1 MSVLLEVAVVVALML
16 VNGALAMSEL
26 ALMSSRRARLRQ
38 RAQGGDR
45 GAGMALRLLDD
56 PTAFL
61 STVQIGITLVG
72 ILTGAVSGATLGRH
86 MANLL
91 VELGM
96 ARPAADTLG
105 IGITVVLLTYLSL
118 VVGELVPK
126 RLALA
131 DPERVSSRMARLFSL
146 LSVLF
151 RPGIWLLRVSTDLV
165 LRLLGVATGRESRVT
180 EEEIRALIA
189 EGAQAGVVKPV
200 EHELIEGVMQIADQ
214 PVRSI
219 MPPRVDVVWL
229 DVAADRERVRA
240 AVVSGGHTRYP
251 VCRGRLDDVVGI
263 VHVRQ
268 LAEGL
273 LVDVPLDLASLV
285 EPTAMIPEGSSVV
298 RLIEMLRRDPAP
310 LALVLDEY
318 GAVEGL
324 VTPADLLSAIAGEL
338 AEIGTEEG
346 ADAVQRAD
354 GSWLVDGRVEIH
366 RLERLLERRDLS
378 RSSRY
383 QTLAGL
389 VLWELGRMPRVGDAF
404 TRGDLRF
411 EVVDLD
417 RRRVD
422 RVLVARAGGAVAEA
436 APVAMN

>member
-1 MSVLLEVAVVVALML
+1 MTVLVEIAVALALML

-38 RAQGGDR
+38 RAQEGDR
-45 GAGMALRLLDD
+45 GAARALRLLDD

-72 ILTGAVSGATLGRH
+72 ILTGAVSGAALGQH
-86 MANLL
+86 LATFLA
-91 VELGM
+91 ELGVR
-96 ARPAADTLG
+96 RPMADTVG
-105 IGITVVLLTYLSL
+105 VGAMVVLLTYLSL

-131 DPERVSSRMARLFSL
+131 NPERVASRMAPLFFHLARLL
-146 LSVLF
+146 
-151 RPGIWLLRVSTDLV
+151 RPGIWLLRVSTELV
-165 LRLLGVATGRESRVT
+165 LRTLGMAGQAASQVT
-180 EEEIRALIA
+180 EDEIRALIA

-219 MPPRVDVVWL
+219 MTPRTEVAWL
-229 DVAADRERVRA
+229 DLHADRDRIRA
-240 AVVSGGHTRYP
+240 AVVAGGHSRYP

-268 LAEGL
+268 LAERL
-273 LVDVPLDLASLV
+273 LAQETLDLGALA
-285 EPTAMIPEGSSVV
+285 EPPAMIPEGAPVV
-298 RLIEMLRRDPAP
+298 RLVEMFREAP
-310 LALVLDEY
+310 KPLVVVLDEY
-318 GAVEGL
+318 GAVEGI
-324 VTPADLLSAIAGEL
+324 VSPADVLGAIAGEL
-338 AEIGTEEG
+338 GAEG
-346 ADAVQRAD
+346 ADDASDMVQRGD
-354 GSWLVDGRVEIH
+354 GSWLVDGRIEIH
-366 RLERLLERRDLS
+366 RLERLLDRRDLA
-378 RSSRY
+378 RSGRY

-389 VLWELGRMPRVGDAF
+389 VLWELGRMPRVGDSF

-417 RRRVD
+417 RRRID
-422 RVLVARAGGAVAEA
+422 KVLVERQGAMAVAEQ
-436 APVAMN
+436 VAN

>member
-1 MSVLLEVAVVVALML
+1 MTVLLEVAVVVALML

-45 GAGMALRLLDD
+45 GARAALRLLDD

-72 ILTGAVSGATLGRH
+72 ILTGAVSGATLGQH
-86 MANLL
+86 LANLL
-91 VELGM
+91 AELGM

-105 IGITVVLLTYLSL
+105 IGLTVVLLTYLSL

-131 DPERVSSRMARLFSL
+131 DPERVSSRMAQPFSRLA
-146 LSVLF
+146 VLF
-151 RPGIWLLRVSTDLV
+151 RPGIWLLRASTDLV
-165 LRLLGVATGRESRVT
+165 LRLLGAAAERESRVT

-200 EHELIEGVMQIADQ
+200 EHELIEGVMQVADQ

-219 MPPRVDVVWL
+219 MTPRVDVAWL
-229 DVAADRERVRA
+229 DAAADRERVRVA
-240 AVVSGGHTRYP
+240 IVRGGHSRYP
-251 VCRGRLDDVVGI
+251 VCRGRLDDVIGI

-268 LAEGL
+268 LAERL
-273 LVDVPLDLASLV
+273 LVDAPVDLASVV
-285 EPTAMIPEGSSVV
+285 EPVTMVPEGTSVV
-298 RLIEMLRRDPAP
+298 RLVEMLRRDPAP

-338 AEIGTEEG
+338 TSIGTEDG
-346 ADAVQRAD
+346 ADAVRRAD
-354 GSWLVDGRVEIH
+354 GSWLIDGRVEIH
-366 RLERLLERRDLS
+366 RLERLLGRRDLT

-422 RVLVARAGGAVAEA
+422 RVLVAQVGPAPAEA
-436 APVAMN
+436 TPTTMN

>member
-1 MSVLLEVAVVVALML
+1 MTVLLEVAVVVALML

-45 GAGMALRLLDD
+45 GARAALRLLDD

-72 ILTGAVSGATLGRH
+72 ILTGAVSGATLGQH
-86 MANLL
+86 LASLL
-91 VELGM
+91 AELGM

-105 IGITVVLLTYLSL
+105 IGLTVVLLTYLSL

-131 DPERVSSRMARLFSL
+131 DPERVSSRMAQPFSRLA
-146 LSVLF
+146 VLF
-151 RPGIWLLRVSTDLV
+151 RPGIWLLRASTDLV
-165 LRLLGVATGRESRVT
+165 LRLLGAAAERESRVT

-200 EHELIEGVMQIADQ
+200 EHELIEGVMQVADQ

-219 MPPRVDVVWL
+219 MTPRVDVAWL
-229 DVAADRERVRA
+229 DAAADRERVRVA
-240 AVVSGGHTRYP
+240 IVRGGHSRYP
-251 VCRGRLDDVVGI
+251 VCRGRLDDVIGI

-268 LAEGL
+268 LAERL
-273 LVDVPLDLASLV
+273 LVDAPVDLASVV
-285 EPTAMIPEGSSVV
+285 EPVTMVPEGTSVV
-298 RLIEMLRRDPAP
+298 RLVEMLRRDPAP

-338 AEIGTEEG
+338 TSIGTEDG
-346 ADAVQRAD
+346 ADAVRRAD
-354 GSWLVDGRVEIH
+354 GSWLIDGRVEIH
-366 RLERLLERRDLS
+366 RLERLLGRRDLT

-422 RVLVARAGGAVAEA
+422 RVLVAQVGPAPAEA
-436 APVAMN
+436 TPMTMN